1 MAIFSSIEGLIG
13 NTPIYSFKSGGA
25 EVLVKLESFNPGGSI
40 KDRAA
45 LAMIKAAEESGDLKP
60 GGVIVEPTSGNTG
73 VGLAMIGAA
82 RGYKVIIVMPDTM
95 SAERRKLIS
104 AFGAE
109 LVLTD
114 GKLGMSGAVAKA
126 KEIVDNT
133 PGAFMPMQFDNPA
146 NPMINE
152 KTTAA
157 EILKDTGG
165 RLDAFVA
172 GIGTGGTFTG
182 VSRALKK
189 AIPGIICAA
198 VEPAESAV
206 ISGEKPGKHDIEGI
220 GADFVPN
227 NFDRSLA
234 DRIIKVKTA
243 EAYDC
248 ARKLASEHGLLVGI
262 STGAAVHAAVELARE
277 LGEGKRV
284 LCIAPDTG
292 ERYLSVLF

>member
-262 STGAAVHAAVELARE
+262 STGAVVHAAVELARE

>member
-1 MAIFSSIEGLIG
+1 MAIYNSIEGLVG

-25 EVLVKLESFNPGGSI
+25 EVLIKLESFNPGGSI

-45 LAMIKAAEESGDLKP
+45 LAMIKAAEESGKLKP

-95 SAERRKLIS
+95 SSERRKLIS

-114 GKLGMSGAVAKA
+114 GKLSMSGAIAKA
-126 KEIVDNT
+126 KEIVENT
-133 PGAFMPMQFDNPA
+133 DGAFMPMQFENPA

-152 KTTAA
+152 QMTAA
-157 EILKDTGG
+157 EILKDTDG

-182 VSRALKK
+182 ISRGLKK

-198 VEPAESAV
+198 VEPAESAI

-220 GADFVPN
+220 GADFVPR

-234 DRIIKVKTA
+234 DRVIKVKTA

-248 ARKLASEHGLLVGI
+248 ARNLAAEHGLLVGI
-262 STGAAVHAAVELARE
+262 STGAAVHAAVKLANE
-277 LGEGKRV
+277 LGESKRV

>member
-1 MAIFSSIEGLIG
+1 MAIVRDIEGLIG
-13 NTPIYSFKSGGA
+13 NTPVYSVKKDGA
-25 EVLVKLESFNPGGSI
+25 EVLIKLECFNPGGSI

-45 LAMIKAAEESGDLKP
+45 LAMINEAEKSGQLKP

-82 RGYKVIIVMPDTM
+82 RGYRVIIVMPDTM
-95 SAERRKLIS
+95 SIERRRLMT

-114 GKLGMSGAVAKA
+114 GALRMSGAIEKA
-126 KEIVDNT
+126 KELVKTMD
-133 PGAFMPMQFDNPA
+133 GAFIPMQFENPA

-152 KTTAA
+152 QTTAD
-157 EILKDTGG
+157 EILKDTEG
-165 RLDAFVA
+165 RLDAFVSA
-172 GIGTGGTFTG
+172 VGTGGTFTG

-189 AIPGIICAA
+189 ALPDIICAA

-206 ISGEKPGKHDIEGI
+206 ISGEKPGAHDIQGI
-220 GADFVPN
+220 GAGFIPENLDM
-227 NFDRSLA
+227 SLI
-234 DRIIKVKTA
+234 DRIIKVKTQ
-243 EAYDC
+243 EAYDYT
-248 ARKLASEHGLLVGI
+248 RKLCAQYGLLVGI
-262 STGAAVHAAVELARE
+262 SSGAAVFAAMKLAEE